1 MIRLV
6 RADADLLD
14 AAIAGDHA
22 LAKALGH
29 DAIPGWA
36 TFTEALRSTRAALA
50 EGARDPRWG
59 TRLFVAGRAARA
71 GRLRWARVRSA
82 PARPSL
88 TSIVF
93 ICTNGRWW

>member
-22 LAKALGH
+22 LAKALGQ

-59 TRLFVAGRAARA
+59 TRLFVAGE
-71 GRLRWARVRSA
+71 
-82 PARPSL
+82 RPELVGCGGLGS
-88 TSIVF
+88 
-93 ICTNGRWW
+93 GQRPPGHR